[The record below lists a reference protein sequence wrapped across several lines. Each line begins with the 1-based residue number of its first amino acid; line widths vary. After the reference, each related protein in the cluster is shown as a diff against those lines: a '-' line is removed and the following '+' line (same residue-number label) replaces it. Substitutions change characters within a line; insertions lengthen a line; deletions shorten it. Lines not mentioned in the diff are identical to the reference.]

1 MQIKDIC
8 ECKVETASKDTS
20 LTEAAK
26 LMKEQNVGTLVVV
39 ETEGEETKPIGI
51 ITDRDIVVNAI
62 AEESD
67 LTKQQVEQCMSTDL
81 LILKSDQDSFEAL
94 DSMSE
99 RGVRRA
105 PIVDENDQ
113 LVGIA
118 TFDDIFLAIA
128 NEANKLAGLIRQQVH
143 SAKS

>member
-8 ECKVETASKDTS
+8 ECKVETATRNTS
-20 LTEAAK
+20 LVEAAK
-26 LMKEQNVGTLVVV
+26 LMKEHNIGTLVVV
-39 ETEGEETKPIGI
+39 ETEGEHTKPVGI

-62 AEESD
+62 AEKNG
-67 LTKQQVEQCMSTDL
+67 LAGQQVEQCMSTDL
-81 LILKSDQDSFEAL
+81 LVLKSDQDSFEAL

-128 NEANKLAGLIRQQVH
+128 DEANKLASLIRQQLNLAT
-143 SAKS
+143 S